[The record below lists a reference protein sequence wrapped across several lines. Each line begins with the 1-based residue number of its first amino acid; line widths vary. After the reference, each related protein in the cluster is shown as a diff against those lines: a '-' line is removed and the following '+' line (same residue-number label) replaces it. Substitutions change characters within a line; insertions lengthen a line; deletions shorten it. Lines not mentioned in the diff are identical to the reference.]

1 MPAPA
6 NGRPRQKPRQG
17 NTSGL
22 RSDFRDCAHL
32 ALRWEKTI
40 NAKSQTRCI
49 RRPGRR
55 HAFRRG
61 GRDGRGGGFV
71 EDSELQFLARTYYF
85 NRDYRDSPN
94 NAGRNRFKPRSER
107 NGYREEATQGL
118 RLQFASGYTPGS
130 LGFGLD
136 AHAMLGLQLDSG
148 GGRTGTG
155 NLPVGADG
163 HPDHRYGKVGGALRL
178 RHGET
183 RLKYGQTTTSAP
195 VFAASSNRT
204 LAGMAYGL
212 LLEDRSFDGLLL
224 EGGRFTA
231 ASGPGESKVRGD
243 ISTVYGRLGAYPV
256 RLDAVGFLGG
266 QWQATER
273 LQLSLYASRF
283 DDIWQQAYFGA
294 SHRQP
299 LSGERAL
306 RVDLD
311 AYRTRDSGQ
320 SRFGRIDTLAS
331 SLALGYEQGPQRI
344 TLAYQRVHGEQ
355 PFDYMAFGDGRSSA
369 SMVLAN
375 SVGYSDFNGPGERSW
390 QLRYDLD
397 LGALGL
403 PGLSLHALH
412 ARGRAGASASSA
424 AESIYAG
431 LYGHD
436 GRHRES
442 DLGFAYRVKAGPLAG
457 LALRASQAWH
467 RGNASY
473 LDGDIDETRLVVDY
487 SRSIW

>member
-1 MPAPA
+1 MGENNKCKISDALYSPAWSPA
-6 NGRPRQKPRQG
+6 RFPKGRPR
-17 NTSGL
+17 
-22 RSDFRDCAHL
+22 
-32 ALRWEKTI
+32 
-40 NAKSQTRCI
+40 
-49 RRPGRR
+49 RPGW
-55 HAFRRG
+55 
-61 GRDGRGGGFV
+61 GFV

-107 NGYREEATQGL
+107 NGYREATQGL

-212 LLEDRSFDGLLL
+212 LLEDSSFGGLLL
-224 EGGRFTA
+224 EAG
-231 ASGPGESKVRGD
+231 ASPPPPAPANQGPRRHQHRLRTPRRLSGAPRR
-243 ISTVYGRLGAYPV
+243 GRLPRRSVAGHGAAATV
-256 RLDAVGFLGG
+256 ALRLALRRHLAAGLF
-266 QWQATER
+266 R
-273 LQLSLYASRF
+273 
-283 DDIWQQAYFGA
+283 
-294 SHRQP
+294 RQP
-299 LSGERAL
+299 SPAAGRGARAAGRPRRL
-306 RVDLD
+306 PHPRQ
-311 AYRTRDSGQ
+311 RQ

-431 LYGHD
+431 LYGRD

>member
-1 MPAPA
+1 MQNLRRAVFA
-6 NGRPRQKPRQG
+6 
-17 NTSGL
+17 GL
-22 RSDFRDCAHL
+22 VAGTLSEGAAATAGD
-32 ALRWEKTI
+32 
-40 NAKSQTRCI
+40 
-49 RRPGRR
+49 
-55 HAFRRG
+55 
-61 GRDGRGGGFV
+61 GGFV

-107 NGYREEATQGL
+107 NGYREETTQGL

-178 RHGET
+178 RYGET

-283 DDIWQQAYFGA
+283 DDIWQQVYFGA
-294 SHRQP
+294 RHRQP
-299 LSGERAL
+299 LGGERAL

-320 SRFGRIDTLAS
+320 SRFGRIDTLAG

-344 TLAYQRVHGEQ
+344 TLAYQRVRGGQ

-390 QLRYDLD
+390 QVRHDLD

-403 PGLSLHALH
+403 PGFSLHALH
-412 ARGRAGASASSA
+412 ARGRAGASAGSA

-431 LYGHD
+431 LYGRG

-442 DLGFAYRVKAGPLAG
+442 DLGFAYRVTAGPLAG

-473 LDGDIDETRLVVDY
+473 LDGDIDETRLVLDY
-487 SRSIW
+487 SRPIW

>member
-1 MPAPA
+1 
-6 NGRPRQKPRQG
+6 
-17 NTSGL
+17 
-22 RSDFRDCAHL
+22 
-32 ALRWEKTI
+32 
-40 NAKSQTRCI
+40 
-49 RRPGRR
+49 
-55 HAFRRG
+55 
-61 GRDGRGGGFV
+61 
-71 EDSELQFLARTYYF
+71 
-85 NRDYRDSPN
+85 
-94 NAGRNRFKPRSER
+94 
-107 NGYREEATQGL
+107 
-118 RLQFASGYTPGS
+118 
-130 LGFGLD
+130 
-136 AHAMLGLQLDSG
+136 
-148 GGRTGTG
+148 
-155 NLPVGADG
+155 
-163 HPDHRYGKVGGALRL
+163 
-178 RHGET
+178 
-183 RLKYGQTTTSAP
+183 
-195 VFAASSNRT
+195 
-204 LAGMAYGL
+204 
-212 LLEDRSFDGLLL
+212 
-224 EGGRFTA
+224 TA

-299 LSGERAL
+299 LGGERAL

-431 LYGHD
+431 LYGRD
-436 GRHRES
+436 GRHREN

>member
-1 MPAPA
+1 
-6 NGRPRQKPRQG
+6 
-17 NTSGL
+17 
-22 RSDFRDCAHL
+22 
-32 ALRWEKTI
+32 
-40 NAKSQTRCI
+40 
-49 RRPGRR
+49 
-55 HAFRRG
+55 
-61 GRDGRGGGFV
+61 
-71 EDSELQFLARTYYF
+71 
-85 NRDYRDSPN
+85 
-94 NAGRNRFKPRSER
+94 
-107 NGYREEATQGL
+107 
-118 RLQFASGYTPGS
+118 
-130 LGFGLD
+130 
-136 AHAMLGLQLDSG
+136 
-148 GGRTGTG
+148 
-155 NLPVGADG
+155 DG

-299 LSGERAL
+299 LGGERAL

-431 LYGHD
+431 LYGRD

>member
-1 MPAPA
+1 MGENNKCKISDALYSPAWSPA
-6 NGRPRQKPRQG
+6 R
-17 NTSGL
+17 
-22 RSDFRDCAHL
+22 
-32 ALRWEKTI
+32 
-40 NAKSQTRCI
+40 
-49 RRPGRR
+49 
-55 HAFRRG
+55 FRRG
-61 GRDGRGGGFV
+61 GRDGRGWGFV

-299 LSGERAL
+299 LGGERAL

-311 AYRTRDSGQ
+311 AYRSRDSGQ

-331 SLALGYEQGPQRI
+331 SWPWATNR
-344 TLAYQRVHGEQ
+344 
-355 PFDYMAFGDGRSSA
+355 GRSASPWPTSVSMASSRSTTWPSATGAPARPWYWPTRWATPTSTDRASVPGNYAMTWTSARSACLGSACMRCMPAAVPGPAPAVPPRASTPDSTGVTGGTGKATSA
-369 SMVLAN
+369 SPIGSRRA
-375 SVGYSDFNGPGERSW
+375 PR
-390 QLRYDLD
+390 RPR
-397 LGALGL
+397 A
-403 PGLSLHALH
+403 
-412 ARGRAGASASSA
+412 AR
-424 AESIYAG
+424 
-431 LYGHD
+431 
-436 GRHRES
+436 
-442 DLGFAYRVKAGPLAG
+442 LAG
-457 LALRASQAWH
+457 LAPGQRELSRRRHRRNPAGRRLLPRSGDAPGARIVFTRAAAT
-467 RGNASY
+467 G
-473 LDGDIDETRLVVDY
+473 
-487 SRSIW
+487 

>member
-1 MPAPA
+1 MHD
-6 NGRPRQKPRQG
+6 
-17 NTSGL
+17 L
-22 RSDFRDCAHL
+22 
-32 ALRWEKTI
+32 
-40 NAKSQTRCI
+40 
-49 RRPGRR
+49 R
-55 HAFRRG
+55 HAVFAG
-61 GRDGRGGGFV
+61 LLAGTLCEGAAATAGAGGFI

-85 NRDYRDSPN
+85 NRDYRDGPN

-107 NGYREEATQGL
+107 NGYREETTQGL
-118 RLQFASGYTPGS
+118 RLLFGSGYTPGN

-163 HPDHRYGKVGGALRL
+163 HPEHRYGKLGGALKL

-183 RLKYGQTTTSAP
+183 RLKYGQTSTSAP

-204 LAGMAYGL
+204 LTGMAYGL
-212 LLEDRSFDGLLL
+212 LLEDRTFDGLLL
-224 EGGRFTA
+224 EGGRFSA
-231 ASGPGESKVRGD
+231 ASGPGESRMHGE

-256 RLDAVGFLGG
+256 RLDTVNFLGG
-266 QWQATER
+266 QWQAGER
-273 LQLSLYASRF
+273 LQLSLYAARF
-283 DDIWQQAYFGA
+283 DDVWRQAYLGA
-294 SHRQP
+294 RYRQP
-299 LSGERAL
+299 LGEQRAL
-306 RVDLD
+306 LLD
-311 AYRTRDSGQ
+311 FNAYRTRDSGQ

-331 SLALGYEQGPQRI
+331 SLALGYEQGPQRL
-344 TLAYQRVHGEQ
+344 TLAYQHVRGEQ

-375 SVGYSDFNGPGERSW
+375 SLGYSDFNGPGERSW
-390 QLRYDLD
+390 QLRYDLE

-412 ARGRAGASASSA
+412 ARGRAGASADSA

-431 LYGHD
+431 LYGRD
-436 GRHRES
+436 GRHRET
-442 DLGFAYRVKAGPLAG
+442 DLGLAYRVKAGPLAG

-467 RGNASY
+467 RGNPTY
-473 LDGDIDETRLVVDY
+473 LGGDVDETRLILDY
-487 SRSIW
+487 PWTIW

>member
-1 MPAPA
+1 MQNLRRAVFA
-6 NGRPRQKPRQG
+6 
-17 NTSGL
+17 GL
-22 RSDFRDCAHL
+22 VAGTLSEGAAATAGD
-32 ALRWEKTI
+32 
-40 NAKSQTRCI
+40 
-49 RRPGRR
+49 
-55 HAFRRG
+55 
-61 GRDGRGGGFV
+61 GGFV

-107 NGYREEATQGL
+107 NGYREETTQGL

-294 SHRQP
+294 AP
-299 LSGERAL
+299 
-306 RVDLD
+306 
-311 AYRTRDSGQ
+311 
-320 SRFGRIDTLAS
+320 
-331 SLALGYEQGPQRI
+331 
-344 TLAYQRVHGEQ
+344 
-355 PFDYMAFGDGRSSA
+355 
-369 SMVLAN
+369 
-375 SVGYSDFNGPGERSW
+375 
-390 QLRYDLD
+390 
-397 LGALGL
+397 

-431 LYGHD
+431 LYGRD

>member
-1 MPAPA
+1 MQNLRRAVFA
-6 NGRPRQKPRQG
+6 GLVAGTLSKGRPR
-17 NTSGL
+17 
-22 RSDFRDCAHL
+22 
-32 ALRWEKTI
+32 
-40 NAKSQTRCI
+40 
-49 RRPGRR
+49 RPGW
-55 HAFRRG
+55 
-61 GRDGRGGGFV
+61 GFV

-107 NGYREEATQGL
+107 NGYREETTQGL

-204 LAGMAYGL
+204 LSGMAYGL

-299 LSGERAL
+299 LGGSARCGSTSTPTAPATAARAASAASTPWPAPGPGLRTGTAAHHPGLPACPRRAAVRLHGLRRRAL
-306 RVDLD
+306 
-311 AYRTRDSGQ
+311 
-320 SRFGRIDTLAS
+320 
-331 SLALGYEQGPQRI
+331 QRI
-344 TLAYQRVHGEQ
+344 HGTGQLGGLLRLQRT
-355 PFDYMAFGDGRSSA
+355 
-369 SMVLAN
+369 
-375 SVGYSDFNGPGERSW
+375 
-390 QLRYDLD
+390 
-397 LGALGL
+397 
-403 PGLSLHALH
+403 
-412 ARGRAGASASSA
+412 GRA
-424 AESIYAG
+424 
-431 LYGHD
+431 
-436 GRHRES
+436 
-442 DLGFAYRVKAGPLAG
+442 FLAIT
-457 LALRASQAWH
+457 L
-467 RGNASY
+467 
-473 LDGDIDETRLVVDY
+473 
-487 SRSIW
+487 

>member
-32 ALRWEKTI
+32 VLRWEKTI

-55 HAFRRG
+55 HAFRRAAATAG
-61 GRDGRGGGFV
+61 DGGFV

-94 NAGRNRFKPRSER
+94 NAGRNRSKPRSER

-148 GGRTGTG
+148 GGRTGIG

-299 LSGERAL
+299 LSGSARCGSTSTPTAPATAARAASAASTPWPAPGPGLRTGAAAHHPGLPACPWRAAVRLHGLRRRAL
-306 RVDLD
+306 
-311 AYRTRDSGQ
+311 
-320 SRFGRIDTLAS
+320 
-331 SLALGYEQGPQRI
+331 
-344 TLAYQRVHGEQ
+344 QRVHGT
-355 PFDYMAFGDGRSSA
+355 R
-369 SMVLAN
+369 
-375 SVGYSDFNGPGERSW
+375 
-390 QLRYDLD
+390 QL
-397 LGALGL
+397 GGL
-403 PGLSLHALH
+403 LRLQ
-412 ARGRAGASASSA
+412 RTGRA
-424 AESIYAG
+424 
-431 LYGHD
+431 
-436 GRHRES
+436 
-442 DLGFAYRVKAGPLAG
+442 FLAIT
-457 LALRASQAWH
+457 L
-467 RGNASY
+467 
-473 LDGDIDETRLVVDY
+473 
-487 SRSIW
+487 